1 MNNKIY
7 IFTESGKNIGLG
19 HLTRCLSVYEAFE
32 EKNLFPQII
41 VKSDIDLESI
51 LTNKNYSNLDWI
63 KNSDSILNIISE
75 NDIVIIDSYLADVE
89 VYKKISDK
97 VKLFAFFDD
106 YNRLKYPKGILING
120 SIFANEIEYEKN
132 ENIEY
137 LLGLDYIPIRKEFCI
152 NENKVINKN
161 IESIIIIF
169 GGNDIKNLT
178 PIILDKLCLEF
189 PNITKNV
196 IVNSSFNN
204 LEQIKTIS
212 DNKTNIIFSP
222 SVKELKKIMLESDI
236 AISAAGQTLYELA
249 SVGTPTIMVAVA
261 ENQENNVLG
270 WIKTDIIDFAGYYN
284 DEYLTENIIQLIYK
298 LSSIDTRRIKSN
310 KSKKIIK
317 SAGSIMI
324 VNKIFQNK

>member
-1 MNNKIY
+1 MKIWF
-7 IFTESGKNIGLG
+7 FTEAGSSIGLG

-32 EKNLFPQII
+32 ERNLFPQII
-41 VKSDIDLESI
+41 VKSDTNLDSI
-51 LTNKNYSNLDWI
+51 LTDKNYSNLDWI

-152 NENKVINKN
+152 SENKIINKN
-161 IESIIIIF
+161 IESIMIIF

-178 PIILDKLCLEF
+178 PIILDRLCLEF

-212 DNKTNIIFSP
+212 DNKTNIVFSP
-222 SVKELKKIMLESDI
+222 TVKELKKIMLDSDI

-249 SVGTPTIMVAVA
+249 VIGTPTIMVAVA

-270 WIKTDIIDFAGYYN
+270 WKKTGLVEFAGYYN
-284 DEYLTENIIQLIYK
+284 DTYLTKNIMNYIYRLENIDIRIQ
-298 LSSIDTRRIKSN
+298 KSN
-310 KSKKIIK
+310 TAKNIINFKGSYKI
-317 SAGSIMI
+317 
-324 VNKIFQNK
+324 VEKILEKVIN